1 MSARQVAQ
9 VGLLVAVVAVV
20 AAAPAVG
27 AVGTTEV
34 TTLPENGT
42 ANESSASL
50 GAQISSFM
58 QASSAE
64 ANGSVDDGM
73 WVASFNSTNE
83 SDRERVVNGRV
94 ASIERRL
101 DRLQDRLEA
110 LENARENGTIP
121 EVAYVA
127 QASRLNEQ
135 IDALT
140 DSINETDEAARRVGV
155 NDTRLDR
162 LRTEA
167 SNMTG
172 HEIARLARNLSVV
185 GPPAG
190 AGPPDDAGPPEDAG
204 PDDDETGPPEDP
216 GPPDDAS
223 PDGNETGR
231 PEDAGPDDDETGPP
245 DDAGNG
251 NDGGPPDDSGNGN
264 DGGPPDDA
272 GGGQG
277 PSDSTDD
284 ADDDSDD
291 NDSDDGSRSDG
302 GNAGGG
308 NSGGGNSGGG
318 NPGGGPR

>member
-190 AGPPDDAGPPEDAG
+190 AGPPDDAGPDGNETGPPEDPGPPDDAG
-204 PDDDETGPPEDP
+204 PDDDETGPPEDADP
-216 GPPDDAS
+216 G
-223 PDGNETGR
+223 DGGS
-231 PEDAGPDDDETGPP
+231 P

-251 NDGGPPDDSGNGN
+251 NDGGS
-264 DGGPPDDA
+264 PDDA

-284 ADDDSDD
+284 TDDDSDD
-291 NDSDDGSRSDG
+291 NDSDDGDSGGSNSDG
-302 GNAGGG
+302 GNAGDG
-308 NSGGGNSGGG
+308 NSGGD
-318 NPGGGPR
+318 NPGGGQR

>member
-204 PDDDETGPPEDP
+204 PDDDETGPP
-216 GPPDDAS
+216 
-223 PDGNETGR
+223 
-231 PEDAGPDDDETGPP
+231 

-251 NDGGPPDDSGNGN
+251 NDGGPLDDSGNGN

-284 ADDDSDD
+284 ADDDSND
-291 NDSDDGSRSDG
+291 NDSDDGDSGGSNSDG

-308 NSGGGNSGGG
+308 NSGGD